1 MCVVQI
7 PNPSD
12 ACLFPYSQVWTKHES
27 NPCHKPGL
35 CTVTVIW
42 IEAAG
47 SVGSVGKARSGWSAP
62 GGSEWACWGWEC
74 QWDVIEWDVLRVRQ
88 EGQMRGRCVEVQELP
103 MWSPP
108 PQPSPSVSRAVIPLH
123 VSPLAPTGASIVSLW
138 VGRSHR
144 PGFAVFAL
152 ASHTQLSPWQS
163 HTHKHTLMAHL
174 WVAGWGVRWNSVRQ
188 DFEFEE
194 IEDYAFTDLWLM

>member
-1 MCVVQI
+1 MY
-7 PNPSD
+7 SD
-12 ACLFPYSQVWTKHES
+12 RDLNRSSGFRGFCGKGPFRLECSWRLWM
-27 NPCHKPGL
+27 GL
-35 CTVTVIW
+35 LGLRV
-42 IEAAG
+42 
-47 SVGSVGKARSGWSAP
+47 SVGCDWVGCSQGTAGGTDEGEVCRSAGATNVVS
-62 GGSEWACWGWEC
+62 
-74 QWDVIEWDVLRVRQ
+74 
-88 EGQMRGRCVEVQELP
+88 
-103 MWSPP
+103 P